1 MFNFKILRQDQK
13 SHARVGVFITPHGR
27 IETPV
32 FMPVGTR
39 GAVKTLSPDELKS
52 IGAQIILANT
62 YHLYLRPGHKL
73 IKKMG
78 GLHKFIN
85 WDRPILT
92 DSGGFQVFSLGNNN
106 TLRQYSSPNCT
117 ASSKTKNPNITAKN
131 STKSSRNNIVKIRED
146 GVEFRSLLDGSKH
159 FFSPAKVM
167 EIQHELGADIIMAF
181 DECAPYGCGREYTMQ
196 AMERTHR
203 WALECKSAHEKL
215 NRKHKVKRALFPIIQ
230 GGMYKDLRIESAKF
244 IAALDLP
251 GIAIGGL
258 AVGEPRKQTWAI
270 VDAILPYLPKNKPRY
285 MMGIGTPEDIKEAIK
300 RGIDMFDCVLPT
312 RLGRHGSAFTNKG
325 ILHLKN
331 ESNKYSKAPLDSTCD
346 CYVCKNYS
354 RAYLR
359 HLIVEKEM
367 LGLRLLSYHNI
378 AYLTQLVKRLKSKI

>member
-1 MFNFKILRQDQK
+1 MFDFKILKQDK
-13 SHARVGVFITPHGR
+13 KGYSRVGVFTTPHGR

-32 FMPVGTR
+32 FMPVGTK
-39 GAVKTLSPDELKS
+39 GSVKAISPDELKE
-52 IGAQIILANT
+52 IGSQIILANT

-92 DSGGFQVFSLGNNN
+92 DSGGFQVFSLGADY
-106 TLRQYSSPNCT
+106 TLRKSAP
-117 ASSKTKNPNITAKN
+117 KNQVKH
-131 STKSSRNNIVKIRED
+131 KNIVDIRED
-146 GVEFRSLLDGSKH
+146 GVEFRSVLDGSRH
-159 FFSPAKVM
+159 FFSPKKVM
-167 EIQHELGADIIMAF
+167 EIQHDLGADIIMAF
-181 DECAPYGCGREYTMQ
+181 DECAPYGCSKKYAKE

-203 WALECKSAHEKL
+203 WVLECKSAHEKL
-215 NRKHKVKRALFPIIQ
+215 NRRHLTKRALFPIIQ

-244 IAALDLP
+244 MASLNLP

-258 AVGEPRKQTWAI
+258 AVGEPRKETWEL
-270 VDAILPYLPKNKPRY
+270 VDAILPYLPENKPRY
-285 MMGIGTPEDIKEAIK
+285 MMGIGTPEDIKEAVG

-312 RLGRHGSAFTNKG
+312 RLGRHGAAFTAKG

-331 ESNKYSKAPLDSTCD
+331 ESNKYSKEPLDKKCG
-346 CYVCKNYS
+346 CYACKNFT

-359 HLIVEKEM
+359 HLVMEKEI
-367 LGLRLLSYHNI
+367 LGLRMLSYHNV
-378 AYLTQLVKRLKSKI
+378 AYLTRLVEGLKRKM